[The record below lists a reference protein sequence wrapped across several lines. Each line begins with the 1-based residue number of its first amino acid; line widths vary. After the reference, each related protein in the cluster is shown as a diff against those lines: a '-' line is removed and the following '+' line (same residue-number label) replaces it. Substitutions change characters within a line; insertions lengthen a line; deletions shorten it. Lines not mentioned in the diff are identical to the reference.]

1 MRFSLGIILSI
12 IWCLV
17 LTNLAFS
24 STEKLEA
31 IKAAIKAK
39 GAQWTAGETWVFRL
53 SPEEFRK
60 LLGARDL
67 ELEIVEPTIPPL
79 VTGYPLAIDWRNR
92 DGHNWVT
99 SVKNQGEDCGS
110 CVSFAALATLESLTR
125 IEQNQPDK
133 DVDLSEMDIC
143 NCHYYFD
150 GIPCCSYWY
159 NSSACS
165 YLWNNG
171 APDEVCWPYEPINMS
186 CSNTCY
192 NWQERAVKITNYGYI
207 WGEEACKTCVAIAP
221 ILAEM
226 AVYDDFSSY
235 IDGIYE
241 YTWDED
247 GQINGYH
254 AVCIVG
260 YNANN
265 WPLNYWI
272 VKNSWGDDDWGEE
285 GFARI
290 KMGECG
296 IETIA
301 NYWMSGAVLPT
312 PPTAPSNLT
321 ANAITDTQVNLS
333 WTDNS
338 NNESGFEIQRKEGG
352 GIFSLIDTVQ
362 GDVTSYED
370 KTVSGETTY
379 YYQIRAYNVG
389 GNSAFS
395 NTTSVTTP
403 PIAPSNLN
411 AEVLSSSAIR
421 ITWQDN
427 SNSENGFEIWQKKGS
442 GSWQLKST
450 VGANVTSKDI
460 TGLDEGTTYCYRV
473 RAYSSYGN
481 SDWSNTDCDTTPP
494 NAPSNLDA
502 GAVAFNEIDLN
513 WQDNSNIESGFE
525 IWQQKEGG
533 SWQLKS
539 TVGAN
544 ITSKD
549 ITGLE
554 EGTTYCYKIRAY
566 SSYGNSDWSN
576 TDCDTTPPCPPGPP
590 EAPSNLAGYAECF
603 DVLLMWEDNSN
614 NEEGFKIERAM
625 PTSFVEIDR
634 VGPNSYSYGDNDLEC
649 QRIYIYRVRAYNA
662 AGDSPYSNIAS
673 TKTTRCRWCEFLSL
687 EITPD
692 KEIINSGEPIT
703 YTYEVENKEKV
714 DLTDIEL
721 IDDKFGK
728 IAAKFT
734 LKKGERKTFTKTITL
749 TETTANF
756 AEATAIYH
764 YENKTEIIKSH
775 ASAIVEV
782 RK

>member
-1 MRFSLGIILSI
+1 VIKIKLLVYLPFRKGGKMKNHMRFSLGIILSI

-79 VTGYPLAIDWRNR
+79 VTGYPLAIDWRNK

-99 SVKNQGEDCGS
+99 SIKYQGDDCGS

-133 DVDLSEMDIC
+133 DIDLSEMDIC

-150 GIPCCSYWY
+150 GMLCCSGWY
-159 NSSACS
+159 NSGACS

-171 APDEVCWPYEPINMS
+171 APDEACWPYEPINMS
-186 CSNTCY
+186 CSNACY
-192 NWQERAVKITNYGYI
+192 NWQERAVKVTNYGSI

-235 IDGIYE
+235 IGGIYE

-247 GQINGYH
+247 GKINGYH
-254 AVCIVG
+254 SVCIVG
-260 YNANN
+260 YNADN

-389 GNSAFS
+389 GNSGFS

-411 AEVLSSSAIR
+411 AEVLSSSKIR
-421 ITWQDN
+421 VTWQDN
-427 SNSENGFEIWQKKGS
+427 STIETGFKVWQKKGS

-460 TGLDEGTTYCYRV
+460 TGLEETTTYCYKV

-481 SDWSNTDCDTTPP
+481 SDWSNIDCDTTPP
-494 NAPSNLDA
+494 RCWCSCLQRDR
-502 GAVAFNEIDLN
+502 
-513 WQDNSNIESGFE
+513 
-525 IWQQKEGG
+525 
-533 SWQLKS
+533 
-539 TVGAN
+539 
-544 ITSKD
+544 SK
-549 ITGLE
+549 
-554 EGTTYCYKIRAY
+554 
-566 SSYGNSDWSN
+566 
-576 TDCDTTPPCPPGPP
+576 
-590 EAPSNLAGYAECF
+590 LAG
-603 DVLLMWEDNSN
+603 
-614 NEEGFKIERAM
+614 
-625 PTSFVEIDR
+625 
-634 VGPNSYSYGDNDLEC
+634 
-649 QRIYIYRVRAYNA
+649 
-662 AGDSPYSNIAS
+662 
-673 TKTTRCRWCEFLSL
+673 
-687 EITPD
+687 
-692 KEIINSGEPIT
+692 
-703 YTYEVENKEKV
+703 
-714 DLTDIEL
+714 
-721 IDDKFGK
+721 
-728 IAAKFT
+728 
-734 LKKGERKTFTKTITL
+734 
-749 TETTANF
+749 
-756 AEATAIYH
+756 
-764 YENKTEIIKSH
+764 
-775 ASAIVEV
+775 
-782 RK
+782 